1 MKTTY
6 RVVAWA
12 ILALGAVQVAST
24 PGFFHGLT
32 ISALYFA
39 SNGFALVLT
48 GALNLLNA
56 TYGREAKGLR
66 WVSRAANVVMTGLVA
81 LQGVVDHADA
91 IALVLVVGLLT
102 AATALSLSLVV
113 LAPRSVSGAA

>member
-1 MKTTY
+1 VKTTY
-6 RVVAWA
+6 RLVACA
-12 ILALGAVQVAST
+12 VLALGAVQVAST

-66 WVSRAANVVMTGLVA
+66 WVSRAANVVMTVFVA
-81 LQGVVDHADA
+81 LQGVVDHANA
-91 IALVLVVGLLT
+91 VALVLVVGLLT
-102 AATALSLSLVV
+102 ATTSLSLSRVV
-113 LAPRSVSGAA
+113 LAARSVSGAA